1 MLDVIGCEDVCG
13 DRLCKYMGCR
23 MNNKQCVTVSCWV
36 TDCKVR
42 EEVDNSTG
50 NSNTL
55 FIIHLTTHLFA
66 WPISPQIFTA
76 NHIMHLPMVTLR
88 SIDQSNRSPGFLHVQ
103 RTKTNH
109 LTTKMASAQVV
120 ETSVTNNS
128 TSQDSNHSDDL
139 VQSRYVTS
147 GFKPSGVT
155 KPFSRLHSIRNFI
168 PLPLWSPG
176 ILTLDNVYHSPS

>member
-1 MLDVIGCEDVCG
+1 
-13 DRLCKYMGCR
+13 
-23 MNNKQCVTVSCWV
+23 
-36 TDCKVR
+36 
-42 EEVDNSTG
+42 
-50 NSNTL
+50 
-55 FIIHLTTHLFA
+55 
-66 WPISPQIFTA
+66 
-76 NHIMHLPMVTLR
+76 MVTLR

-120 ETSVTNNS
+120 KTSVTNNS

-147 GFKPSGVT
+147 GFKSSGVT

-168 PLPLWSPG
+168 PLPL
-176 ILTLDNVYHSPS
+176 